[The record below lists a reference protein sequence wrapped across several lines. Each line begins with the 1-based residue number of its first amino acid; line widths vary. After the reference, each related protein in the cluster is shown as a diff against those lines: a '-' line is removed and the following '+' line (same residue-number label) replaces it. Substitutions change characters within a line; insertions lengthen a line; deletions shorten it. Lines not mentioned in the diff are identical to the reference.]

1 MYNLHEECLVV
12 AEDIE
17 DLVPKL
23 GCDLELL
30 GMRRCVSGQDNA
42 KVSGKQALEVA
53 GPWIEVDW
61 SGVDWVE
68 AAKVETAVDAVDN
81 RQRHSGNVAGIRRGV
96 RIDWT

>member
-17 DLVPKL
+17 DLVLKL
-23 GCDLELL
+23 GCEWERV
-30 GMRRCVSGQDNA
+30 GGQDNA
-42 KVSGKQALEVA
+42 KVSEKQALEVA
-53 GPWIEVDW
+53 ELLAQVDKWIEVDQ

-68 AAKVETAVDAVDN
+68 PAKVETAVGN
-81 RQRHSGNVAGIRRGV
+81 YRQRHSGNVAGTRRGV